1 MARRGLAIALS
12 ALFHPLLFPT
22 YIFCLLGYFSPL
34 AIAPLNTL
42 EGRRFL
48 IILIFLS
55 TFFLPFLLLSLY
67 LMIRSSRWA
76 ISNFFMENSKERVFP
91 FMVIGIFYSILV
103 YFIRQAPQ
111 LNDVILMVMTCVTVS
126 ILLVAIISNF
136 WKISAHAVGISGMIG
151 LLAVV
156 NNKVPDAM
164 LFYPL
169 IILIFMAGCLMS
181 ARLYLNAHTP
191 SQIAGGIFLGLSVS
205 GISYIFL

>member
-1 MARRGLAIALS
+1 
-12 ALFHPLLFPT
+12 
-22 YIFCLLGYFSPL
+22 
-34 AIAPLNTL
+34 
-42 EGRRFL
+42 
-48 IILIFLS
+48 
-55 TFFLPFLLLSLY
+55 
-67 LMIRSSRWA
+67 
-76 ISNFFMENSKERVFP
+76 
-91 FMVIGIFYSILV
+91 MVIGIFYSILV

-126 ILLVAIISNF
+126 ILLVAVISNF

-151 LLAVV
+151 LLGVI

-169 IILIFMAGCLMS
+169 IALIFMAGCLMS

-191 SQIAGGIFLGLSVS
+191 SQIAGGIILGLSVS